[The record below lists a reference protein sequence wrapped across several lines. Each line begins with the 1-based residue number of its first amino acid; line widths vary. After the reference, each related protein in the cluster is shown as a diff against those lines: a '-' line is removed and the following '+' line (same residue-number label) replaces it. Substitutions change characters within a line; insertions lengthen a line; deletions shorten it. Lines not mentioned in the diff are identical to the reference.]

1 MTSAVITND
10 GAQSTGSSG
19 YGPVREARPRTWRQK
34 HGRTSTVWTL
44 RVLALVAALAIW
56 QAISGPLANP
66 LYFSDPVSVGQQL
79 WAWVSDGT
87 LVRHTWITVQ
97 EVFAGYALGVIT
109 GALAGYLLAS
119 TRLIYDIFEPFM
131 MALYSIPNVALA
143 PLFIVW
149 FGIGIDMKIIL
160 AAVSV
165 FFLVFLNTA
174 AGVRDVDR
182 GLIDAVRLMGGT
194 RRDVAFKVI
203 LPGSVGGLIT
213 GLKVSIP
220 FALIGA
226 VIGELVASNQ
236 GLGYLV
242 NDSAAQFNTAG
253 VFAAVSVLAALAIVL
268 KFIVGVLFSKTDRW
282 KPIDQR

>member
-1 MTSAVITND
+1 MNSAMMDSAPTD
-10 GAQSTGSSG
+10 GNQTTVT
-19 YGPVREARPRTWRQK
+19 GPVKEARRRTWRQK
-34 HGRTSTVWTL
+34 YGRTTAVWTL
-44 RVLALVAALAIW
+44 RVLALTAFLIMW
-56 QAISGPLANP
+56 QLLSGPVADP
-66 LYFSDPVSVGQQL
+66 LYFSSPLSVGEQL
-79 WAWVSDGT
+79 GAWISDGT
-87 LVRHTWITVQ
+87 LALHTWITVQ
-97 EVFAGYALGVIT
+97 EVFAGYVLGVVT

-119 TRLIYDIFEPFM
+119 IRLVYDVFEPFM

-160 AAVSV
+160 AAVTV

-174 AGVRDVDR
+174 AGVRDVDK

-194 RRDVAFKVI
+194 RKDIAFRVV
-203 LPGSVGGLIT
+203 LPASIGGLLT

-253 VFAAVSVLAALAIVL
+253 VFAAVVILAILALVL
-268 KFIVGVLFSKTDRW
+268 KFVVGMIFSRLERW
-282 KPIDQR
+282 KPTGE